1 MTTLLETTAISP
13 TAVAENHVYDVIII
27 GGGPAGLSAALYAA
41 RAKLKTLV
49 LDKNATA
56 GALSMT
62 QHMENYP
69 GVPEVV
75 SGEEL
80 LSRFHQQA
88 ESFGAKIVQAQVFGV
103 NFASAVKEV
112 ITADQVYRSKAV
124 IIATGSMGHKPRLK
138 GEAEFIGKGVSYCG
152 ICDAAFY
159 RGKPVAVI
167 GEPPDVFD
175 ELEIIAK
182 FASKIYL
189 FLQGRAP
196 SAEQMAE
203 VREIDS
209 IELMSEKR
217 LVGIVGN
224 DFVEGVAIRDAT
236 GIQAVIDVDGTFVY
250 LHGNM
255 PIVDFLGQQIELTPK
270 GCIKVN
276 RIDMST
282 SIEGVYAVGDVVD
295 KQIRQVVLAAAEGCT
310 AALSVD
316 QYINQRQKVR
326 SQWSQTR

>member
-1 MTTLLETTAISP
+1 MATLLESVPVAP
-13 TAVAENHVYDVIII
+13 TLIGEHNIYDVVII

-41 RAKLKTLV
+41 RGKLKTLV
-49 LDKNATA
+49 LDKSATA

-80 LSRFHQQA
+80 LSRFHHQA
-88 ESFGAKIVQAQVFGV
+88 ESFGAQIIQAQVFGV
-103 NFASAVKEV
+103 NFASAAKEV
-112 ITADQVYRSKAV
+112 ITVDRVYQSKAV

-167 GEPPDVFD
+167 GEPPDVFY

-189 FLQGRAP
+189 FLKGRAP
-196 SAEQMAE
+196 SAEQMDQVSAG
-203 VREIDS
+203 IN
-209 IELMSEKR
+209 IELMNER
-217 LVGIVGN
+217 HLVGIVGN
-224 DFVEGVAIRDAT
+224 DFVEGIAVRDT
-236 GIQAVIDVDGTFVY
+236 IGTQEIIDVDGAFVY

-255 PIVDFLGQQIELTPK
+255 PIVDFLGQQIELTPN
-270 GCIKVN
+270 GCIKIN
-276 RIDMST
+276 TTDMST
-282 SIEGVYAVGDVVD
+282 SIEGVYAVGDVVC
-295 KQIRQVVLAAAEGCT
+295 KQIRQVVLAAAEGCI

-316 QYINQRQKVR
+316 QYINRRQKVR

>member
-1 MTTLLETTAISP
+1 MTTLLESAPVVPTTAGAHNI
-13 TAVAENHVYDVIII
+13 YDVIII

-49 LDKNATA
+49 LDKSATA

-69 GVPEVV
+69 GVPGVV

-80 LSRFHQQA
+80 LSRFHYQA
-88 ESFGAKIVQAQVFGV
+88 KSFGAHVTQAQVFGV
-103 NFASAVKEV
+103 NFAPAVKEV
-112 ITADQVYRSKAV
+112 ITADRVYQSNAV

-189 FLQGRAP
+189 FLKGRAP
-196 SAEQMAE
+196 SAAQMNQ
-203 VREIDS
+203 VREIAG
-209 IELMSEKR
+209 IELMNEKH

-224 DFVEGVAIRDAT
+224 DFVEGVAVRDAT
-236 GIQAVIDVDGTFVY
+236 GTQAVIDVEGAFVY

-276 RIDMST
+276 RTDMST

-316 QYINQRQKVR
+316 QYINQRQKMR